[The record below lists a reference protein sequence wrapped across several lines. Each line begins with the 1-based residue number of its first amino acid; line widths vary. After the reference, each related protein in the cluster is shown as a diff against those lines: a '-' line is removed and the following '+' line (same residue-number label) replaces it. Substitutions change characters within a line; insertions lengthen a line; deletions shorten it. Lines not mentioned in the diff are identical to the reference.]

1 MTKHCFI
8 VTSAINSRFGVY
20 KPAERLLQTLD
31 TIKSIKDRVP
41 DSKIIIMEC
50 TGVPLTEEQS
60 DVLEAN
66 SDIFIDYSTDPAV
79 QAIYTGTDNWDVVKN
94 STEIMC
100 FGRTIAQ
107 CQDDGDF
114 DDVDRIH
121 KMSGRYLLN
130 DDFDL
135 SLYDNNPN
143 ILIGPKHNSQFAY
156 AVTQTDKQYMAR
168 LWSWPSELTEEIQ
181 KVYEDSLDF
190 FAQRVSQGGYTDI
203 EHVLYR
209 FLNPAH
215 VQEVPLLGVEG
226 AIAPNG
232 IAIKN

>member
-1 MTKHCFI
+1 MTRHCFI
-8 VTSAINSRFGVY
+8 VTSAINSRFGIY
-20 KPAERLLQTLD
+20 SPKERLAQTLD
-31 TIKSIKDRVP
+31 TIQSIHQHAP
-41 DSKIIIMEC
+41 GSKIIIMEC
-50 TGVPLTEEQS
+50 TGVPLTDEQS
-60 DVLEAN
+60 EVLEAN
-66 SDIFIDYSTDPAV
+66 SDVFIDYTTDAAV
-79 QAIYTGTDNWDVVKN
+79 QAIYNGSDNWDVVKN

-107 CQDDGDF
+107 CQSDGDF

-130 DDFDL
+130 DDFNL
-135 SLYDNNPN
+135 SLYNNNHN
-143 ILIGPKHNSQFAY
+143 ILIGPKHTSQFPFEI
-156 AVTQTDKQYMAR
+156 TQTEAQYMAR
-168 LWSWPSELTEEIQ
+168 LWSWPSELTDEIVQ
-181 KVYEDSLDF
+181 VYEDSLNF
-190 FAQRVSQGGYTDI
+190 FAERVARGGYTDI

-232 IAIKN
+232 AAIKN